1 MCDSRGVG
9 EGVCVCGRGC
19 GGVCGGVGVFVG
31 VCGCVRHRE
40 VYCERGNRKVGI
52 SFYQRKVLVS

>member
-9 EGVCVCGRGC
+9 EGVCVCGRVC

-31 VCGCVRHRE
+31 VCGCGCECVCVC
-40 VYCERGNRKVGI
+40 VYVEGCLCKVCQFCG
-52 SFYQRKVLVS
+52 FP